1 MANTKDYAMREMIYD
16 QCFGTGREYTREQL
30 MAIVNRKLEDRGM
43 LPIQSRTTFSQDITE
58 MNAKFFKVFGQ
69 EGLVWEDR
77 HKKRYYRYRDGF
89 DSIYS

>member
-58 MNAKFFKVFGQ
+58 MNAKFAITAIATGST
-69 EGLVWEDR
+69 
-77 HKKRYYRYRDGF
+77 RYIIV
-89 DSIYS
+89 S